1 MADEAKESA
10 KLLKNPR
17 HWLFN
22 LAMVC
27 IPALITAGIA
37 GFVAVKVSGNETAA
51 GYALTVKAVETLQQ
65 QVFNNNREIGELKV
79 ANEMLQKQVR
89 RMEKQMELRMSLPAL
104 APPDAGPEVNVGA
117 SPPASCQT
125 NADCGVG
132 SMCINESCVHIP
144 AGAVMVAGTL
154 PHSPPVEMK
163 FKPLGMQPLMPA
175 NLDKAVQAFQE
186 KK

>member
-1 MADEAKESA
+1 MADEAKETA
-10 KLLKNPR
+10 KLLKNPK

-37 GFVAVKVSGNETAA
+37 GFVAVEVSGTETAA

-65 QVFNNNREIGELKV
+65 QAFNNNREIGELKV

-89 RMEKQMELRMSLPAL
+89 RLERQLEMRMSLPTPVGAL
-104 APPDAGPEVNVGA
+104 PPDAK
-117 SPPASCQT
+117 ASCQT
-125 NADCGVG
+125 NADCDMG
-132 SMCINESCVHIP
+132 SMCINNDCVHIP
-144 AGAVMVAGTL
+144 AGPALAVGEFPKPAAATA
-154 PHSPPVEMK
+154 K
-163 FKPLGMQPLMPA
+163 FSAQLNMMPLMPA
-175 NLDKAVQAFQE
+175 NIDKAVQVYQE